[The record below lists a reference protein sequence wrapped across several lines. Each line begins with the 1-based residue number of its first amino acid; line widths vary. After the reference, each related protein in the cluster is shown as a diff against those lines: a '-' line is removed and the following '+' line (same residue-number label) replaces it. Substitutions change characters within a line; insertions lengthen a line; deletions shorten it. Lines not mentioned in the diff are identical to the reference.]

1 MFFSPWRPSTIV
13 EESLPGRFCPP
24 RPRPPT
30 KTLNPVS
37 LVLAARYSL
46 LSIWTEQE
54 YDAQCSAGRLF
65 GRQIVVVNSPEA
77 VKYVMVTAHDNF
89 ERKSP
94 QMRRALER
102 LLGDGLFISDG
113 ETWKRRRPLVAEIV
127 HSSRLPTFAQ
137 TMEQC
142 IAEFSEGWSQLSADE
157 PINLLSA
164 MAELTAS
171 IIARSVFGNRLG
183 AAAAKDVVDGF
194 SRYQQWI
201 DSFNLAYFLGL
212 DEGLPILKTPRLSLA
227 IKKVHRVIEKV
238 IEDHLAGKG
247 DAASMVDMLV
257 KHQARNPEAALDI
270 LALRN
275 EAATIFMAGHET
287 TATALTWAFYLLANA
302 PWVESKLIEEI
313 KSVCGDR
320 TPSFGDVPQLNW
332 CRAVVE
338 ETLRLYPPV
347 PFLARQAKAKDKIA
361 DIEVEPA
368 SLIIVSPWLLHR
380 SPQLWDR
387 PHEFVPERF
396 FGPSR
401 PGKYVYLPFS
411 VGPRVCVGQ
420 AFGMTEA
427 ILCVASLAGRF
438 NIRPIPGTKVEPVCR
453 LSLRPRN
460 GLSVTVCPR

>member
-1 MFFSPWRPSTIV
+1 MSPWCISPTI
-13 EESLPGRFCPP
+13 EESTPGRFSPP

-30 KTLNPVS
+30 TTLNP
-37 LVLAARYSL
+37 LFLILAARDNL

-54 YDAQCSAGRLF
+54 YEARCSTGRLF
-65 GRQIVVVNSPEA
+65 GRQIVVANSPQA
-77 VKYVMVTAHDNF
+77 VKYVMVTAHENF

-113 ETWKRRRPLVAEIV
+113 ETWKKRRPLVAEIV
-127 HSSRLPTFAQ
+127 HSSRLPAFGQ

-142 IAEFSEGWSQLSADE
+142 IAEFSEGWRHLAPDT

-164 MAELTAS
+164 MAELTAN
-171 IIARSVFGNRLG
+171 IIARSVFGNKLG

-194 SRYQQWI
+194 ARYQQWI
-201 DSFNLAYFLGL
+201 DSFNLAYFLGF
-212 DEGLPILKTPRLSLA
+212 DDGLPILKTPRLGAA

-257 KHQARNPEAALDI
+257 RRQARNPESGLD
-270 LALRN
+270 LSALRN

-287 TATALTWAFYLLANA
+287 TATAVTWAFYLLANA
-302 PWVESKLIEEI
+302 PWIEAKLIEEV

-320 TPSFGDVPQLNW
+320 AARFDDVSQLDW

-347 PFLARQAKAKDKIA
+347 PFLARQAKSKDRIGE
-361 DIEVEPA
+361 IEIEPA

-387 PHEFVPERF
+387 PHDFVPERF
-396 FGPSR
+396 LAPSR
-401 PGKYVYLPFS
+401 PGKYAYLPFS

-420 AFGMTEA
+420 AFGLTEA
-427 ILCVASLAGRF
+427 ILCVASLVGKF
-438 NIRPIPGTKVEPVCR
+438 NIRPVPGTKVEPVCR

-460 GLSVTVCPR
+460 GLSVTVCQR